1 VSGSH
6 ELLPVLASAAT
17 QPELPLSPK
26 QFSLRELVPAPSD
39 TVLTRSQILDA
50 AWDLAYDGTSSVVD
64 QYVTRLAVSSM
75 SVRAAPPADRPRHG
89 RRLRH
94 HEQG

>member
-1 VSGSH
+1 MNFSSFSH
-6 ELLPVLASAAT
+6 LRLRSPSSRCLRSSPPSANCSNAT
-17 QPELPLSPK
+17 
-26 QFSLRELVPAPSD
+26 PS

-50 AWDLAYDGTSSVVD
+50 AWDLAYDGTCNVVD

-94 HEQG
+94 QEQG